1 MAGIDFKAEM
11 TLNFRE
17 DVWHPGEH
25 FGIWYF
31 KAFGKLTDLWS
42 TRQEFYQP
50 EGIAAEMF
58 YAADSQ
64 SLVFSR
70 AADHFSGTLARFYY
84 ENLQFAA
91 MVLTATAT
99 RFGRT
104 TVDSLVFRT
113 VSIDKLIPNNKIAMV
128 YDVHVDLVS
137 VITDKANLY
146 RGIGHEQALTKLW
159 GEILAE
165 RQAMWRGE

>member
-1 MAGIDFKAEM
+1 
-11 TLNFRE
+11 
-17 DVWHPGEH
+17 
-25 FGIWYF
+25 
-31 KAFGKLTDLWS
+31 
-42 TRQEFYQP
+42 
-50 EGIAAEMF
+50 
-58 YAADSQ
+58 
-64 SLVFSR
+64 
-70 AADHFSGTLARFYY
+70 
-84 ENLQFAA
+84 

-113 VSIDKLIPNNKIAMV
+113 VSIDKLVPNNKIAMV

-137 VITDKANLY
+137 IITDEANLY

-165 RQAMWRGE
+165 RQAMLRGE